1 MAVEVIIKD
10 NTKDVLEALRH
21 NIANGLNAIGLAAEG
36 HAKDN
41 CPVDTGRLRNSIT
54 YATSDYSG
62 VDEYGDDEGNQFS
75 GGSAHASPPK
85 NEVHIGSNVEYAA
98 AVEFRDATHKTGKA
112 HYLRDAITKNT
123 KEYKAIMEAALRE

>member
-10 NTKDVLEALRH
+10 NTKDVLEALQH
-21 NIANGLNAIGLAAEG
+21 NIANGLNAIGSAAEG

-54 YATSDYSG
+54 YATSDYDG
-62 VDEYGDDEGNQFS
+62 VDEYEDDEGNQFS
-75 GGSAHASPPK
+75 GGSAHANPPK

-112 HYLRDAITKNT
+112 HFLRDAITKHN
-123 KEYKAIMEAALRE
+123 KEYKALMEAALKA